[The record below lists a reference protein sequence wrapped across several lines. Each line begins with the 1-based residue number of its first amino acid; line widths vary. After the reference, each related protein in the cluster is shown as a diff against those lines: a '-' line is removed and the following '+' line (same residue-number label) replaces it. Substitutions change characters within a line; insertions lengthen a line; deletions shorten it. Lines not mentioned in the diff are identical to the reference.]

1 MTPKTKRFFSGVA
14 LLAAALILSS
24 CATAPPPP
32 SAPGGFTGG
41 SSGSDLVV
49 RSTGFRF
56 PARVGL
62 FIRADSK
69 QYDAAGQ
76 DLSVK
81 YQAGAVVVADIYD
94 YPTGGKTLDTE
105 FANRKDEI
113 KSYHA
118 DARLLREGEVTIHPG
133 AKARHGRKAVFAVS
147 QGYHY
152 SFPPPYQSDLLV
164 FQRGNRFLE
173 YRFSYSA
180 AHRAAAENEIAKF
193 VDALPWPAD

>member
-1 MTPKTKRFFSGVA
+1 MTPKTKCFLSFVG
-14 LLAAALILSS
+14 LPAAALVLTS
-24 CATAPPPP
+24 CATTPPPAA
-32 SAPGGFTGG
+32 SSGFAGG
-41 SSGSDLVV
+41 SGGSDLVIK
-49 RSTGFRF
+49 STGFRF
-56 PARVGL
+56 PARIGV
-62 FIRADSK
+62 FVRAGGH

-81 YQAGAVVVADIYD
+81 YQAGAVIVADIYD
-94 YPTGGKTLDTE
+94 YPTGGKTLGAE

-118 DARLLREGEVTIHPG
+118 DARLLREEAVTIHSG
-133 AKARHGRKAVFAVS
+133 GKARHGRKAVFAVS

-180 AHRAAAENEIAKF
+180 AHREAAESEIAKF
-193 VDALPWPAD
+193 VDALAWPAD